1 LASLWALSEETM
13 HIPSSMHKILNDGN
27 AKQTLLQQFE
37 VKGRFMLLRQV
48 FETIIKGNMLQH
60 KNANLL
66 KLYLFTE
73 FKFITLMPLKHVL
86 KAKYCNLI
94 WLKLYL
100 IDILF
105 QLNSSAQ

>member
-1 LASLWALSEETM
+1 
-13 HIPSSMHKILNDGN
+13 
-27 AKQTLLQQFE
+27 
-37 VKGRFMLLRQV
+37 
-48 FETIIKGNMLQH
+48 MLQH

-66 KLYLFTE
+66 KLYLFSE
-73 FKFITLMPLKHVL
+73 FKFFKLMPLKHVL